1 MMELKDR
8 IAEAINSTGLSDS
21 DFAKRMGKSKGV
33 VTQWRDGTIK
43 SLKAITAQNMQDLTG
58 YRAEWLIRGKLP
70 KKVDTP
76 TEQDHLLASSSSV
89 SENDTEG
96 LHIKH
101 YATGGAM
108 GHGLILRD
116 QPGVIREIVVSDEW
130 LQKNTRNITSAKNLV
145 VVTGF
150 GDSMR
155 PIFQPGDPLLVDTG
169 VTTVDFDGIYFFRVE
184 NEGFVKRLQR
194 IPGEGLVAISEN
206 KAYRDW
212 TIKQDMDFQVFGRVI
227 KAWSG
232 QDY

>member
-1 MMELKDR
+1 MDTLASRLATAMTEAHAKIPALVRVTGMSYPGIKKILEGKTSSIQAENLFA
-8 IAEAINSTGLSDS
+8 IAEYLGVQPRWLSSGEGDMRAS
-21 DFAKRMGKSKGV
+21 ESPAAPSKG
-33 VTQWRDGTIK
+33 
-43 SLKAITAQNMQDLTG
+43 SLF
-58 YRAEWLIRGKLP
+58 
-70 KKVDTP
+70 
-76 TEQDHLLASSSSV
+76 
-89 SENDTEG
+89 DTEAV
-96 LHIKH
+96 HIPH

-130 LQKNTRNITSAKNLV
+130 LQKNTRNITTAKNLV

-155 PIFQPGDPLLVDTG
+155 PIFQPGDPLLVDIG

-206 KAYRDW
+206 KAYREW
-212 TIKQDMDFQVFGRVI
+212 TIKQDMDFQVFGRVV